1 MSSGLSPEN
10 EQFLDRAVACG
21 IFPGRTQAIDQ
32 AVDMLRKRQELL
44 DHIDEGTRQLQSG
57 QAIELHGDDE
67 LRAFFDEIKVEGRR
81 RYEARKNAVQ

>member
-44 DHIDEGTRQLQSG
+44 DHIDEGTRQLRSG
-57 QAIELHGDDE
+57 QYTDYDDE
-67 LRAFFDEIKVEGRR
+67 GLRQFFEEVKTEGRR
-81 RYEARKNAVQ
+81 RFEARKRTP

>member
-44 DHIDEGTRQLQSG
+44 DHIDEGTRQLRSG
-57 QAIELHGDDE
+57 QYTDYDDE
-67 LRAFFDEIKVEGRR
+67 GLRQFFEEVKAEGRR
-81 RYEARKNAVQ
+81 RLEASKRTP